1 MNNHKKLE
9 NWYFFA
15 KKASQVVVKIK
26 SELLDRK
33 KETSP
38 TCCNFEIFDHDPQLD
53 IKFWNLT
60 SNFEIHKNIGENF
73 DYIYRFMY
81 TLSIY
86 IQSMKKLKDI
96 FRDRQ
101 PVPPVQPVQPV
112 KLGAKRLAVW
122 LALDPEGR
130 YAVSH

>member
-1 MNNHKKLE
+1 MSTKERDKNAERQNTFHWQKACCGKDKSTKRQEKTTEEPRMPLSIKMNNHKKLE

-53 IKFWNLT
+53 MKF
-60 SNFEIHKNIGENF
+60 
-73 DYIYRFMY
+73 
-81 TLSIY
+81 
-86 IQSMKKLKDI
+86 
-96 FRDRQ
+96 
-101 PVPPVQPVQPV
+101 
-112 KLGAKRLAVW
+112 
-122 LALDPEGR
+122 
-130 YAVSH
+130 